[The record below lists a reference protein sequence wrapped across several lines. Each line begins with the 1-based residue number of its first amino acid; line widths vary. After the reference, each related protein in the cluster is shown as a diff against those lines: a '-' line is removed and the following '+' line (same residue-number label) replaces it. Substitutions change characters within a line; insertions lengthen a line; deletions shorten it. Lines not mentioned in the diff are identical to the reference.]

1 MSGDSPAFS
10 LPLISNLGALV
21 QWLLFINILLVG
33 VIILLA
39 ARLSAVERRLRDA
52 QDPAGGVS
60 GDEEDD
66 PEVDD
71 LDFPSAPPH
80 RRIPLSDD
88 RPIPLVR
95 DKG

>member
-39 ARLSAVERRLRDA
+39 ARLSALERRLRDA
-52 QDPAGGVS
+52 EAQAAGS
-60 GDEEDD
+60 PEDAYR
-66 PEVDD
+66 EVDE
-71 LDFPSAPPH
+71 LDFPTAPTP